1 MYGRLVVTGHREGR
15 SVFVSD
21 DKIDSVEMPGAGYL
35 FPYWS
40 ANETAQYPGP
50 GENPRAP
57 AFFPPVGGTRYF
69 TMVLTPQVGATA
81 ATVQREEAS
90 ASGKLGS
97 DLTGAMEH
105 DDPGMHTTDSTD
117 FVLVT
122 SGQVGLELD
131 DGAELILSAGDAIV
145 QNGTR
150 HRWRVVGDEAATLI
164 FVLTGARRS

>member
-21 DKIDSVEMPGAGYL
+21 DKIDSVEVPGAGYQ
-35 FPYWS
+35 FAYWS
-40 ANETAQYPGP
+40 ANEPAKYPGP

-57 AFFPPVGGTRYF
+57 EHFPPVGGTRF
-69 TMVLTPQVGATA
+69 LTMVFTPQVGATT

-90 ASGKLGS
+90 SSGKLGS
-97 DLTGAMEH
+97 DLAGAMEP
-105 DDPGMHTTDSTD
+105 DNPGMHTTDSTD
-117 FVLVT
+117 FAIVT
-122 SGQVGLELD
+122 SGQIGLELD